1 MTCGVVGLDSIVY
14 AVLAETLL
22 KTAELVHLSIGI
34 LLPDNFPTLKV
45 WRKSAQLIFF
55 VFSALTTGMDISQ
68 LKIESTTDGGAV
80 LVEQLRIVHTP
91 VKHDLGRRGGLD
103 DVKDRTEGV
112 LGETKDVN
120 EICIWDF
127 RSDCTEIDER
137 E

>member
-1 MTCGVVGLDSIVY
+1 M
-14 AVLAETLL
+14 
-22 KTAELVHLSIGI
+22 
-34 LLPDNFPTLKV
+34 
-45 WRKSAQLIFF
+45 
-55 VFSALTTGMDISQ
+55 
-68 LKIESTTDGGAV
+68 TDGGAV

-127 RSDCTEIDER
+127 RPPSENPLRRIPGLSVLF
-137 E
+137 